1 MVILGLTG
9 SIAMGKTVT
18 AQMFARAGAVVFD
31 ADAVVHALIGPG
43 GAAVAAVDA
52 AFPGCVRDSGQGPTA
67 IDRAALAARVFGDG
81 AATVRLEA
89 ILHPRVREAEGRF
102 LRRAAGARRR
112 LVVLDVPLLFE
123 TGGERRCDAAAV
135 VIAPAFVQESRM
147 RKRAGMSASRVAAV
161 RGRQMGDQDK
171 LRRAD
176 FVIPTGL
183 GRALTLRRVRRIVTM
198 LAHRKGR
205 HWPPRGGAR
214 RRLLRG

>member
-52 AFPGCVRDSGQGPTA
+52 AFPGCVRDSGQGLAA

-89 ILHPRVREAEGRF
+89 ILHPRVR
-102 LRRAAGARRR
+102 
-112 LVVLDVPLLFE
+112 
-123 TGGERRCDAAAV
+123 DA
-135 VIAPAFVQESRM
+135 
-147 RKRAGMSASRVAAV
+147 
-161 RGRQMGDQDK
+161 
-171 LRRAD
+171 
-176 FVIPTGL
+176 
-183 GRALTLRRVRRIVTM
+183 
-198 LAHRKGR
+198 
-205 HWPPRGGAR
+205 
-214 RRLLRG
+214 